1 MFESRTRMPAEWEPH
16 ARTFME
22 WPVRNS
28 MIHPENYGE
37 VCRGYAQVAKAI
49 AEFEPLTMLVNP
61 GFGEEAAR
69 LCGTEMDIRE
79 LPHSDAWF
87 RDSGP
92 TFVYENK
99 KLVGINW
106 DFNAW
111 GEKYK
116 PYELDKLAAKRLL
129 ADIHIPCTDVSIILE
144 GGSIHVDGEGT
155 LLTTEQCLLNPN
167 RNPQLSKEE
176 ISDILKKHL
185 GVSKILWLKKGLFGD
200 ETDGHVDN
208 VACFSQPGKIVMQV
222 CHDKSDA
229 NYESTQENL
238 AILRNAEDAQGRK
251 LEIIEIP
258 QPPERF
264 WNGERL
270 TLSYLNFYL
279 VNGGLILPVFG
290 GDAEK
295 TDKQAEEILQS
306 AFPDRKIVPVDGM
319 PIIKEGGNVHCITQQ
334 MPKQKGEPYEKG

>member
-1 MFESRTRMPAEWEPH
+1 MSESKTRMPAEWEPH
-16 ARTFME
+16 ERTFME
-22 WPVRNS
+22 WPVRES

-37 VCRGYAQVAKAI
+37 VCRGYAQTAKAI
-49 AEFEPLTMLVNP
+49 AAFEPLTMLVNP
-61 GFGEEAAR
+61 GFSEEAAQ
-69 LCGTEMDIRE
+69 LCGPEAEILE

-92 TFVYENK
+92 TFVYESNNRI
-99 KLVGINW
+99 GINW
-106 DFNAW
+106 EFNAW

-116 PYELDKLAAKRLL
+116 PYELDRLAAKRLL
-129 ADIHIPCTDVSIILE
+129 EDIRIPCTDVPIILE

-176 ISDILKKHL
+176 ISDVLKKHL
-185 GVSKILWLKKGLFGD
+185 GVSEILWLKQGLSGD

-208 VACFSQPGKIVMQV
+208 VACFAAPGKIILQV
-222 CHDKSDA
+222 CHDTSDP
-229 NYESTQENL
+229 NYAAAQENL
-238 AILRNAEDAQGRK
+238 ELLRNVKDARGRK
-251 LEIIEIP
+251 LEIIEIE

-264 WNGERL
+264 YNGERL

-290 GDAEK
+290 GDAAES
-295 TDKQAEEILQS
+295 DKKAADILQS
-306 AFPDRKIVPVDGM
+306 AFLGRKIVPVDGM
-319 PIIKEGGNVHCITQQ
+319 PMIKEGGNVHCITQQ
-334 MPKQKGEPYEKG
+334 MPQAQEGRSV